1 MESIEQMV
9 QKIDVFFV
17 KDKNDVL
24 KAHHALKTFGV
35 PVFKSDGDLRKFE
48 ISDSDI
54 KNNFLMRDKD
64 GGWRIQSHYIGNG
77 FPVEELVILSESYS
91 KIVGSLRVKVKDLG
105 DEIIRMIERVD
116 SIDYFVYTE
125 YNKNVLLVKK
135 SGQDEV

>member
-17 KDKNDVL
+17 KDKDDVL

-48 ISDSDI
+48 IGDSDI

-77 FPVEELVILSESYS
+77 FPVEELVILSESYTK
-91 KIVGSLRVKVKDLG
+91 KIGSSRVKVKDLG
-105 DEIIRMIERVD
+105 DEIIRMIERGDLID
-116 SIDYFVYTE
+116 SSVHSE

-135 SGQDEV
+135 SGQNEV